1 MKRHLISLILTVVLV
16 VGGVN
21 VIPAGTKDVSAATQL
36 NDFESYY
43 SRDLGQTENLLGTVS
58 KEEKWNID
66 ENGVITDMN
75 STWWNVGDNLW
86 PDMSVLKYNI
96 SQYKDFTLTV
106 DFKNHIRGDY
116 EEDGV
121 TKKDNWEM
129 RYGAFVGFGIKNNG
143 GDITGWNGDN
153 TGIIIKPYGTNSIKL
168 AGSFD
173 DINSGTHQSATQYE
187 TTIDGVNIANEDWH
201 TMKLEVKAG
210 IIKITVD
217 EQQAW
222 PTQPLGYS
230 DWYEGGYVVIGSNN
244 GGTQFKNIKI
254 AGDKVVLT
262 SQEERLKEYSAYYAS
277 DLGKTGNVLTSVNKT
292 EKWYVD
298 DDGVIT
304 DMNSTWWNDGNDL
317 WKDMSMLAYN
327 VQKYKEFSFSV
338 DFKNNIRGDYEE
350 DGITHKDNWEVR
362 QGAMIGFGA
371 QVVDED
377 VLGWNGEDTGVWIK
391 PYGTNSIKLAGSFDD
406 INSGTHQSATQ
417 WDTTIDG
424 VDVSNDNW
432 HNMKLEVKD
441 GRIKIY
447 VDNCLA
453 WPEQPLSVGD
463 DYNGGYLFLASNN
476 GGTQFKNVQIEE
488 YNSEEGEPTNDFSKV
503 SSYYTED
510 NATSDLRL
518 AEPTDYWTETN
529 GSYKRKAVEDNPEA
543 KDALYMAQ
551 LFLKDKQYY
560 EFELEADINIGKNNW
575 RRTIIGFGAQEGR
588 HFRQSGGGMGIYF
601 DGIDSPTEA
610 SVCHVGNCFNDDGVF
625 KNWDTWGDQHY
636 KGIDANGTVHV
647 KMIVKDRAVT
657 IYVDD
662 KETPTKFSIPYW
674 YKGGY
679 IYLASNATG
688 AKFSN
693 ITIKEISGTISEDTE
708 SPLYKKSSLFIGD
721 SISYGAGADLVNPV
735 GYSWGGIIGE
745 KNEMDWLN
753 VSVGGATI
761 AESPATIIENE
772 LNAPCVESKDW
783 DYIIVE
789 GGIND
794 AMKNIETGVC
804 PLGTITPSLNNK
816 FDKTTFAGA
825 LEALFKRLI
834 VTYPNA
840 KIGYIVTFNIKWEP
854 AYDSDKYFDL
864 AKQICDKWGIQ
875 YLNLR
880 DNSILDN
887 ESFMENLLMD
897 GCHPSTQGYETLS
910 PIIEGWMKTLKTDKI
925 DIPKDPDET
934 TKEPVTQETT
944 TNKTDTPGTTTQRQV
959 TQETTTNK
967 TDTPG
972 TTTQRQVTVQKP
984 AKAVIK
990 KLKNT
995 KKKSIKISLK
1005 KAVRAKKYQIQ
1016 YSLNKKF
1023 KKAKIKTTTKLTYVI
1038 KNLKKGKTY
1047 YVRVRGVNGTKNGA
1061 WSRIKRV
1068 KIKK

>member
-21 VIPAGTKDVSAATQL
+21 VIPAGTKDVSAAMQL

-75 STWWNVGDNLW
+75 STWWNPGDNLW

-173 DINSGTHQSATQYE
+173 DIKSGTHQSATQYD
-187 TTIDGVNIANEDWH
+187 TTIDGVDIANEDWH

-230 DWYEGGYVVIGSNN
+230 DWYEGGYVYIGSNN

-277 DLGKTGNVLTSVNKT
+277 DLGKTGNILTSVNKT

-304 DMNSTWWNDGNDL
+304 DMNSTWWNSGDNL
-317 WKDMSMLAYN
+317 WPDMSMLTYN

-391 PYGTNSIKLAGSFDD
+391 PYGTNSIKLAGSFDN

-432 HNMKLEVKD
+432 HNMKLEVKA
-441 GRIKIY
+441 GIIKIT
-447 VDNCLA
+447 VDGKQA
-453 WPEQPLSVGD
+453 WPTQPFGYSD
-463 DYNGGYLFLASNN
+463 WYKGGYLFLASNN
-476 GGTQFKNVQIEE
+476 GGTQFRNIQISEVKKPSVQIDGKKVEISDGKVTLGDAKYGYLCDGKMYAPKTTVKVVDGTTFTSVNE
-488 YNSEEGEPTNDFSKV
+488 LSVSMANGAGIRYIGNEEGTGGIRFQARIASDNMAAV
-503 SSYYTED
+503 ASSAITEG
-510 NATSDLRL
+510 TLI
-518 AEPTDYWTETN
+518 T
-529 GSYKRKAVEDNPEA
+529 A
-543 KDALYMAQ
+543 KDINDAFKEELTLTYSH
-551 LFLKDKQYY
+551 DKINVKNSGWFNGEIGTYCGSICRVNELNYIRDFTARAYVTVNY
-560 EFELEADINIGKNNW
+560 ENAD
-575 RRTIIGFGAQEGR
+575 
-588 HFRQSGGGMGIYF
+588 
-601 DGIDSPTEA
+601 
-610 SVCHVGNCFNDDGVF
+610 
-625 KNWDTWGDQHY
+625 
-636 KGIDANGTVHV
+636 
-647 KMIVKDRAVT
+647 AVT
-657 IYVDD
+657 IYSSMGPERNISDIA
-662 KETPTKFSIPYW
+662 KEVKRQEYP
-674 YKGGY
+674 G
-679 IYLASNATG
+679 
-688 AKFSN
+688 
-693 ITIKEISGTISEDTE
+693 
-708 SPLYKKSSLFIGD
+708 
-721 SISYGAGADLVNPV
+721 
-735 GYSWGGIIGE
+735 
-745 KNEMDWLN
+745 
-753 VSVGGATI
+753 I
-761 AESPATIIENE
+761 AEEYWSVI
-772 LNAPCVESKDW
+772 
-783 DYIIVE
+783 
-789 GGIND
+789 
-794 AMKNIETGVC
+794 
-804 PLGTITPSLNNK
+804 
-816 FDKTTFAGA
+816 
-825 LEALFKRLI
+825 
-834 VTYPNA
+834 
-840 KIGYIVTFNIKWEP
+840 
-854 AYDSDKYFDL
+854 DSF
-864 AKQICDKWGIQ
+864 
-875 YLNLR
+875 
-880 DNSILDN
+880 
-887 ESFMENLLMD
+887 
-897 GCHPSTQGYETLS
+897 
-910 PIIEGWMKTLKTDKI
+910 
-925 DIPKDPDET
+925 
-934 TKEPVTQETT
+934 
-944 TNKTDTPGTTTQRQV
+944 
-959 TQETTTNK
+959 
-967 TDTPG
+967 
-972 TTTQRQVTVQKP
+972 
-984 AKAVIK
+984 IK
-990 KLKNT
+990 K
-995 KKKSIKISLK
+995 
-1005 KAVRAKKYQIQ
+1005 
-1016 YSLNKKF
+1016 
-1023 KKAKIKTTTKLTYVI
+1023 
-1038 KNLKKGKTY
+1038 
-1047 YVRVRGVNGTKNGA
+1047 
-1061 WSRIKRV
+1061 
-1068 KIKK
+1068 

>member
-1 MKRHLISLILTVVLV
+1 MIKRKKRLCAVILTATLV
-16 VGGVN
+16 MTGIQMPLGVQQ
-21 VIPAGTKDVSAATQL
+21 VSAYTEDDAVEATL

-143 GDITGWNGDN
+143 SDITGWNGDN

-230 DWYEGGYVVIGSNN
+230 DWYEGGYVVIG
-244 GGTQFKNIKI
+244 
-254 AGDKVVLT
+254 
-262 SQEERLKEYSAYYAS
+262 
-277 DLGKTGNVLTSVNKT
+277 
-292 EKWYVD
+292 
-298 DDGVIT
+298 
-304 DMNSTWWNDGNDL
+304 
-317 WKDMSMLAYN
+317 
-327 VQKYKEFSFSV
+327 
-338 DFKNNIRGDYEE
+338 
-350 DGITHKDNWEVR
+350 
-362 QGAMIGFGA
+362 
-371 QVVDED
+371 
-377 VLGWNGEDTGVWIK
+377 
-391 PYGTNSIKLAGSFDD
+391 
-406 INSGTHQSATQ
+406 
-417 WDTTIDG
+417 
-424 VDVSNDNW
+424 
-432 HNMKLEVKD
+432 
-441 GRIKIY
+441 
-447 VDNCLA
+447 
-453 WPEQPLSVGD
+453 
-463 DYNGGYLFLASNN
+463 SNN

-721 SISYGAGADLVNPV
+721 SISYGAGADIANPV

-753 VSVGGATI
+753 VSIGGATI

-794 AMKNIETGVC
+794 AMKNTETGVC

-925 DIPKDPDET
+925 DISKDPDET
-934 TKEPVTQETT
+934 TKEP
-944 TNKTDTPGTTTQRQV
+944 V

-1047 YVRVRGVNGTKNGA
+1047 YVRARGVNGTKNGA

-1068 KIKK
+1068 KIKNNKLIKG

>member
-21 VIPAGTKDVSAATQL
+21 VIPAGTKDVSAAMQL

-75 STWWNVGDNLW
+75 STWWNPGDNLW

-173 DINSGTHQSATQYE
+173 DINSGTHQSATQYD
-187 TTIDGVNIANEDWH
+187 TTIDGVDIANENWH

-230 DWYEGGYVVIGSNN
+230 DWYEGGYVYIGSNN

-277 DLGKTGNVLTSVNKT
+277 DLGKTGNILTSVNKT

-304 DMNSTWWNDGNDL
+304 DMNSTWWNSGDNL
-317 WKDMSMLAYN
+317 WPDMSMLAYN

-391 PYGTNSIKLAGSFDD
+391 PYGTNSIKLAGSFDN

-432 HNMKLEVKD
+432 HNMKLEVKA
-441 GRIKIY
+441 GIIKIT
-447 VDNCLA
+447 VDGKQA
-453 WPEQPLSVGD
+453 WPTQPFGYSD
-463 DYNGGYLFLASNN
+463 WYKGGYLFLASNN
-476 GGTQFKNVQIEE
+476 GGTQFRNIQISEVKKPSVQIDGKKVEISDGKVTLGDAKYGYLCDGKMYAPKTTVKVVDGTTFTSVNE
-488 YNSEEGEPTNDFSKV
+488 LSVSMANGAGIRYIGNEEGTGGIRFQARIASDNMAAV
-503 SSYYTED
+503 ASSAITEG
-510 NATSDLRL
+510 TLI
-518 AEPTDYWTETN
+518 T
-529 GSYKRKAVEDNPEA
+529 A
-543 KDALYMAQ
+543 KDINDAFKEELTLTYSH
-551 LFLKDKQYY
+551 DKINVKNSGWFNGEIGTYCGSICRVNELNYIRDFTARAYVTVNY
-560 EFELEADINIGKNNW
+560 ENAD
-575 RRTIIGFGAQEGR
+575 
-588 HFRQSGGGMGIYF
+588 
-601 DGIDSPTEA
+601 
-610 SVCHVGNCFNDDGVF
+610 
-625 KNWDTWGDQHY
+625 
-636 KGIDANGTVHV
+636 
-647 KMIVKDRAVT
+647 AVT
-657 IYVDD
+657 IYSSMGPERNISDIA
-662 KETPTKFSIPYW
+662 KEVKRQEYP
-674 YKGGY
+674 G
-679 IYLASNATG
+679 
-688 AKFSN
+688 
-693 ITIKEISGTISEDTE
+693 
-708 SPLYKKSSLFIGD
+708 
-721 SISYGAGADLVNPV
+721 
-735 GYSWGGIIGE
+735 
-745 KNEMDWLN
+745 
-753 VSVGGATI
+753 I
-761 AESPATIIENE
+761 AEEYWSVI
-772 LNAPCVESKDW
+772 
-783 DYIIVE
+783 
-789 GGIND
+789 
-794 AMKNIETGVC
+794 
-804 PLGTITPSLNNK
+804 
-816 FDKTTFAGA
+816 
-825 LEALFKRLI
+825 
-834 VTYPNA
+834 
-840 KIGYIVTFNIKWEP
+840 
-854 AYDSDKYFDL
+854 DSF
-864 AKQICDKWGIQ
+864 
-875 YLNLR
+875 
-880 DNSILDN
+880 
-887 ESFMENLLMD
+887 
-897 GCHPSTQGYETLS
+897 
-910 PIIEGWMKTLKTDKI
+910 
-925 DIPKDPDET
+925 
-934 TKEPVTQETT
+934 
-944 TNKTDTPGTTTQRQV
+944 
-959 TQETTTNK
+959 
-967 TDTPG
+967 
-972 TTTQRQVTVQKP
+972 
-984 AKAVIK
+984 IK
-990 KLKNT
+990 K
-995 KKKSIKISLK
+995 
-1005 KAVRAKKYQIQ
+1005 
-1016 YSLNKKF
+1016 
-1023 KKAKIKTTTKLTYVI
+1023 
-1038 KNLKKGKTY
+1038 
-1047 YVRVRGVNGTKNGA
+1047 
-1061 WSRIKRV
+1061 
-1068 KIKK
+1068 

>member
-21 VIPAGTKDVSAATQL
+21 VIPAGTKDVSAAMQL

-75 STWWNVGDNLW
+75 STWWNSGDNLW

-173 DINSGTHQSATQYE
+173 DIKSGTHQSATQYD
-187 TTIDGVNIANEDWH
+187 TTIDGVDIANEDWH

-230 DWYEGGYVVIGSNN
+230 DWYEGGYVYIGSNN

-277 DLGKTGNVLTSVNKT
+277 DLGKTGNILTSVNKT

-304 DMNSTWWNDGNDL
+304 DMNSTWWNSGDNL
-317 WKDMSMLAYN
+317 WPDMSMLTYN

-391 PYGTNSIKLAGSFDD
+391 PYGTNSIKLAGSFDN

-432 HNMKLEVKD
+432 HNMKLEVKA
-441 GRIKIY
+441 GIIKIT
-447 VDNCLA
+447 VDGKQA
-453 WPEQPLSVGD
+453 WPTQPFGYSD
-463 DYNGGYLFLASNN
+463 WYKGGYLFLASNN
-476 GGTQFKNVQIEE
+476 GGTQFRNIQISEVKKPSVQIDGKKVEISDGKVTLGDAKYGYLCDGKMYAPKTTVKVVDGTTFTSVNE
-488 YNSEEGEPTNDFSKV
+488 LSVSMANGAGIRYIGNEEGTGGIRFQARIASDNMAAV
-503 SSYYTED
+503 ASSAITEG
-510 NATSDLRL
+510 TLI
-518 AEPTDYWTETN
+518 T
-529 GSYKRKAVEDNPEA
+529 A
-543 KDALYMAQ
+543 KDINDAFKEELTLTYSH
-551 LFLKDKQYY
+551 DKINVKNSGWFNGEIGTYCGSICRVNELNYIRDFTARAYVTVNY
-560 EFELEADINIGKNNW
+560 ENAD
-575 RRTIIGFGAQEGR
+575 
-588 HFRQSGGGMGIYF
+588 
-601 DGIDSPTEA
+601 
-610 SVCHVGNCFNDDGVF
+610 
-625 KNWDTWGDQHY
+625 
-636 KGIDANGTVHV
+636 
-647 KMIVKDRAVT
+647 AVT
-657 IYVDD
+657 IYSSMGPERNISDIA
-662 KETPTKFSIPYW
+662 KEVKRQEYP
-674 YKGGY
+674 G
-679 IYLASNATG
+679 
-688 AKFSN
+688 
-693 ITIKEISGTISEDTE
+693 
-708 SPLYKKSSLFIGD
+708 
-721 SISYGAGADLVNPV
+721 
-735 GYSWGGIIGE
+735 
-745 KNEMDWLN
+745 
-753 VSVGGATI
+753 I
-761 AESPATIIENE
+761 AEEYWSVI
-772 LNAPCVESKDW
+772 
-783 DYIIVE
+783 
-789 GGIND
+789 
-794 AMKNIETGVC
+794 
-804 PLGTITPSLNNK
+804 
-816 FDKTTFAGA
+816 
-825 LEALFKRLI
+825 
-834 VTYPNA
+834 
-840 KIGYIVTFNIKWEP
+840 
-854 AYDSDKYFDL
+854 DSF
-864 AKQICDKWGIQ
+864 
-875 YLNLR
+875 
-880 DNSILDN
+880 
-887 ESFMENLLMD
+887 
-897 GCHPSTQGYETLS
+897 
-910 PIIEGWMKTLKTDKI
+910 
-925 DIPKDPDET
+925 
-934 TKEPVTQETT
+934 
-944 TNKTDTPGTTTQRQV
+944 
-959 TQETTTNK
+959 
-967 TDTPG
+967 
-972 TTTQRQVTVQKP
+972 
-984 AKAVIK
+984 IK
-990 KLKNT
+990 K
-995 KKKSIKISLK
+995 
-1005 KAVRAKKYQIQ
+1005 
-1016 YSLNKKF
+1016 
-1023 KKAKIKTTTKLTYVI
+1023 
-1038 KNLKKGKTY
+1038 
-1047 YVRVRGVNGTKNGA
+1047 
-1061 WSRIKRV
+1061 
-1068 KIKK
+1068 

>member
-21 VIPAGTKDVSAATQL
+21 VIPAGTKDVSAAMQL

-66 ENGVITDMN
+66 ENGVITDTN
-75 STWWNVGDNLW
+75 STWWNSGDNLW

-173 DINSGTHQSATQYE
+173 DINSGTHQSATQYD

-277 DLGKTGNVLTSVNKT
+277 DLGKTGNILTSVNKT

-350 DGITHKDNWEVR
+350 DGITHKDNWKVR
-362 QGAMIGFGA
+362 QGAMIGFGTKVNA
-371 QVVDED
+371 DGSIN
-377 VLGWNGEDTGVWIK
+377 GWNGEDTGVWIK

-417 WDTTIDG
+417 YDTTIDG
-424 VDVSNDNW
+424 VNIANEDW
-432 HNMKLEVKD
+432 HTMKLEVKA
-441 GRIKIY
+441 GIIKIT
-447 VDNCLA
+447 VDEQQA
-453 WPEQPLSVGD
+453 WPTQPLGYSD
-463 DYNGGYLFLASNN
+463 WYEGGYVVIGSNN

-761 AESPATIIENE
+761 AERPATIIENE

-794 AMKNIETGVC
+794 AMKNTETGVC

-934 TKEPVTQETT
+934 TKEPVTDDITT
-944 TNKTDTPGTTTQRQV
+944 KNPV

-1047 YVRVRGVNGTKNGA
+1047 YVRARGVNGTKNGA

>member
-21 VIPAGTKDVSAATQL
+21 VIPAGTKDVSAAMQL

-75 STWWNVGDNLW
+75 STWWNSGDELW
-86 PDMSVLKYNI
+86 KDMSVLKYNI

-121 TKKDNWEM
+121 TQKDNWEM

-173 DINSGTHQSATQYE
+173 DINSGTHQSATQYD
-187 TTIDGVNIANEDWH
+187 TTIDGVDIANEDWH

-217 EQQAW
+217 EKQAW
-222 PTQPLGYS
+222 STQPFGYS
-230 DWYEGGYVVIGSNN
+230 DWYEGGYVVIG
-244 GGTQFKNIKI
+244 
-254 AGDKVVLT
+254 
-262 SQEERLKEYSAYYAS
+262 
-277 DLGKTGNVLTSVNKT
+277 
-292 EKWYVD
+292 
-298 DDGVIT
+298 
-304 DMNSTWWNDGNDL
+304 
-317 WKDMSMLAYN
+317 
-327 VQKYKEFSFSV
+327 
-338 DFKNNIRGDYEE
+338 
-350 DGITHKDNWEVR
+350 
-362 QGAMIGFGA
+362 
-371 QVVDED
+371 
-377 VLGWNGEDTGVWIK
+377 
-391 PYGTNSIKLAGSFDD
+391 
-406 INSGTHQSATQ
+406 
-417 WDTTIDG
+417 
-424 VDVSNDNW
+424 
-432 HNMKLEVKD
+432 
-441 GRIKIY
+441 
-447 VDNCLA
+447 
-453 WPEQPLSVGD
+453 
-463 DYNGGYLFLASNN
+463 SNN

-753 VSVGGATI
+753 VSVGSATI

-794 AMKNIETGVC
+794 AMKNTETGVC

-925 DIPKDPDET
+925 DISKDPDET
-934 TKEPVTQETT
+934 TKEP
-944 TNKTDTPGTTTQRQV
+944 V

-1047 YVRVRGVNGTKNGA
+1047 YVRARGVNGTKNGA